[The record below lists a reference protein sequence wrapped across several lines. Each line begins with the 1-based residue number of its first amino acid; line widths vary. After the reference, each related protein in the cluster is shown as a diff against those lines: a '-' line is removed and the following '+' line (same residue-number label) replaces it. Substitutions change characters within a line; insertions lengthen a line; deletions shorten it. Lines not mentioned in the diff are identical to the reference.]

1 MKTFS
6 AKEKDVVKKWFV
18 VDADGKVLGRM
29 AVRIATILTGK
40 HKAIYTP
47 HVDTGDF
54 VIVTNAA
61 KIALTGKKPEQK
73 RYWRYSGYPGGLHS
87 RSFAET
93 IKKRPELVIREAVYG
108 MLPKN
113 KLARIRMRKL
123 KVYPGAEHPHA
134 AQQPAEL
141 KI

>member
-6 AKEKDVVKKWFV
+6 AKEKDVDKKWHV

-29 AVRIATILTGK
+29 AARIATVLTGK
-40 HKAIYTP
+40 NKPIYTP

-61 KIALTGKKPEQK
+61 KIRLTGTKAETK

-87 RSFAET
+87 RSFAEVLKT
-93 IKKRPELVIREAVYG
+93 KPERIIREAVYG

-113 KLARIRMRKL
+113 KLAQPRMRKL
-123 KVYPGAEHPHA
+123 KIYAGAEHPHA
-134 AQQPAEL
+134 AQQPKEL
-141 KI
+141 EM

>member
-6 AKEKDVVKKWFV
+6 AKEKDVVKKWYV
-18 VDADGKVLGRM
+18 VDADGKVLGRL
-29 AVRIATILTGK
+29 ATRIATVLTGK
-40 HKAIYTP
+40 HKPIYTP

-54 VIVTNAA
+54 VIVLNAT
-61 KIALTGKKPEQK
+61 KVKLTGKKPQEK

-87 RSFAET
+87 RSFGEVLKA
-93 IKKRPELVIREAVYG
+93 KPERIIREAVFG

-113 KLARIRMRKL
+113 KLAKVRMRKL
-123 KVYPGAEHPHA
+123 KVYPGSEHPHA
-134 AQQPAEL
+134 AQQPEPL

>member
-6 AKEKDVVKKWFV
+6 AKEKDVVKKWYV

-29 AVRIATILTGK
+29 AAAIATVLTGK
-40 HKAIYTP
+40 NKPIFTP

-61 KIALTGKKPEQK
+61 KVRLTGRKPEQK
-73 RYWRYSGYPGGLHS
+73 RYWRFSGYPGGLHS
-87 RSFAET
+87 RSFHEVRKT
-93 IKKRPELVIREAVYG
+93 KPERIIREAVYG

-113 KLARIRMRKL
+113 RLAAVRMRKL
-123 KVYPGAEHPHA
+123 KVYAGAEHPHT
-134 AQQPAEL
+134 AQQPEAL
-141 KI
+141 QT

>member
-1 MKTFS
+1 MKTFC
-6 AKEKDVVKKWFV
+6 AKEKDVDKKWFV

-29 AVRIATILTGK
+29 AARIATILIGK
-40 HKAIYTP
+40 HKPIYTA

-61 KIALTGKKPEQK
+61 KIRLTGAKAETK

-87 RSFAET
+87 RSFDEVLKT
-93 IKKRPELVIREAVYG
+93 KPERIIREAVYG

-113 KLARIRMRKL
+113 KLAQARMRKL
-123 KVYPGAEHPHA
+123 KIYPGAEHPHA
-134 AQQPAEL
+134 AQQPKNLE
-141 KI
+141 I

>member
-1 MKTFS
+1 MKTFC
-6 AKEKDVVKKWFV
+6 AKEKDVDKKWYV

-29 AVRIATILTGK
+29 AARIATVLLGK
-40 HKAIYTP
+40 HKPIYTA

-61 KIALTGKKPEQK
+61 KICLTGTKAQTK

-87 RSFAET
+87 RSFAEVLKT
-93 IKKRPELVIREAVYG
+93 KPERIIREAVYG

-113 KLARIRMRKL
+113 KLAQPRMRKL
-123 KVYPGAEHPHA
+123 KIYAGAEHPHA
-134 AQQPAEL
+134 AQQPKEL
-141 KI
+141 EM